1 MFIIQVSGLEIVFP
15 LGRAERIVDKEFGGV
30 PYAKKEFVDRV
41 INRIFAITTAK
52 MPEDNPQ
59 LSGKG
64 NRKQMAF
71 DSLFDNGEC
80 GKPLSVLPAEFF
92 IARLATES
100 WPQIQKALSTEIGL
114 HGTLLWGFPNL
125 GRLLSFLG
133 PCVEPCES
141 ARTTAEMSLD

>member
-100 WPQIQKALSTEIGL
+100 WRKSRKHFRQRSDCT
-114 HGTLLWGFPNL
+114 
-125 GRLLSFLG
+125 GRCSGVF
-133 PCVEPCES
+133 
-141 ARTTAEMSLD
+141 RT